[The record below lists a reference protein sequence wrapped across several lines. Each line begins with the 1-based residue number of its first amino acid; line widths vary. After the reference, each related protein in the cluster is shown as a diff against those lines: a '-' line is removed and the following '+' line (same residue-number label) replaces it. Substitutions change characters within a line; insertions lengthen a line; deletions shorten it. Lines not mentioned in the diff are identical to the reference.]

1 MLSSLINMNSFLYHI
16 SLKCLPKITV
26 YYFGGIIKMRM
37 DPFSSPLLSSDNYKE
52 KENVKQVAVKFKLEI
67 HDIKLFI

>member
-1 MLSSLINMNSFLYHI
+1 
-16 SLKCLPKITV
+16 
-26 YYFGGIIKMRM
+26 MRM